1 MKITSLYNVIIIIL
15 KALLG
20 LLVGSSPSERILNM
34 NIMYQFRGWGFGFLL
49 NSGIEYAFIF
59 VCICVDSYLL

>member
-20 LLVGSSPSERILNM
+20 FLVGSSPSEMILNM
-34 NIMYQFRGWGFGFLL
+34 DILYQFRGWGLGF
-49 NSGIEYAFIF
+49 
-59 VCICVDSYLL
+59 C

>member
-1 MKITSLYNVIIIIL
+1 MKITPLYNVIIIIIL

-34 NIMYQFRGWGFGFLL
+34 NILYQFRGWGLGF
-49 NSGIEYAFIF
+49 
-59 VCICVDSYLL
+59 C